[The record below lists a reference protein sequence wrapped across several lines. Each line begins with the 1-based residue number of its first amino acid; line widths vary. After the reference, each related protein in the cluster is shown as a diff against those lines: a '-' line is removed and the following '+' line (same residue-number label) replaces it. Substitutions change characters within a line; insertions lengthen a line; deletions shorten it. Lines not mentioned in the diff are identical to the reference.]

1 MKPFLHRSLH
11 RRTFNEVEEES
22 GEDVPHF
29 RMKKSSTQLRAMVG
43 IASMFLLLMLFFSA
57 CGEVAPVIKAVQ
69 PMPTPLTTLPHVRYT
84 VLIQYNVA
92 YGPLAAEKLD
102 LCLPEKASGLRPG
115 VILVHGGAWVGGDKI
130 TFDGP
135 CRLLAQQGF
144 VAATVNY
151 RLGVKSAVQTMWPAQ
166 LVDVQ
171 LAVRWLRAQANR
183 LALDPQRIGAWGS
196 SAGGHLVT
204 FLGSLKTIYPGDQ
217 AQLLANESPSVSWVV
232 DEFGPVDLT
241 ENRDPAL
248 NGVFLTLFGASYQKN
263 PAAYHNAS
271 PIFDVNSQSAP
282 TLIIQGTHDT
292 TVPPMQSIE
301 LLQALQ
307 RNNVPALF
315 VSYKGEHNFH
325 GFTKSQRLAI
335 MAQEVN
341 FLIEL
346 EHP

>member
-1 MKPFLHRSLH
+1 MKPFLHSSSGRSW
-11 RRTFNEVEEES
+11 V
-22 GEDVPHF
+22 
-29 RMKKSSTQLRAMVG
+29 MVG
-43 IASMFLLLMLFFSA
+43 MFMVLALFFSA

-69 PMPTPLTTLPHVRYT
+69 PMPTPLTTLPHMRYN
-84 VLIQYNVA
+84 VLIQQNVA

-102 LCLPEKASGLRPG
+102 LCLPERASGARPG
-115 VILVHGGAWVGGDKI
+115 VILVHGGAWIGGDKGSLG
-130 TFDGP
+130 GP

-151 RLGVKSAVQTMWPAQ
+151 RLGVKSVPQTMWPAQ

-171 LAVRWLRAQANR
+171 LAVRWLRAQADR
-183 LALDPQRIGAWGS
+183 LNLDPQRIGAWGS

-204 FLGSLKTIYPGDQ
+204 FLGSLKSIYPGDQ

-241 ENRDPAL
+241 ANRDAPL
-248 NGVFLTLFGASYQKN
+248 NGAFLILFGASYQQN

-271 PIFDVNSQSAP
+271 PIFDINSQSAP

-292 TVPPMQSIE
+292 TVPPLQSVE
-301 LLQALQ
+301 LMQALQ
-307 RNNVPALF
+307 KNNVPVLF
-315 VSYKGEHNFH
+315 VSYNGEHTFH
-325 GFTKSQRLAI
+325 GLTRGQRLAI
-335 MAQEVN
+335 IAQEVN
-341 FLIEL
+341 YLIAL